1 MGTHP
6 IFESDFDCLTVLK
19 KARTRHT
26 SIVRGANALVEAST
40 KTFTSGVS
48 IVNLPAAGVTS
59 HVSIS
64 LAAGARNESGANV
77 GAAGFTRNT
86 LGASNFRNTAFLQNK
101 MVNLMG
107 ASMSTSGTR
116 ERTVLSVC
124 AGPKAIEELALDVML
139 PSILQPVFFKWEMT
153 QAWESA
159 KNQAECPVS
168 EAFHANSFK
177 GGLANNVAFKGGYGD
192 ENPFFYSER
201 EEALEI
207 LAKDFH
213 QANYGSAG
221 AVIVGSGVSDELLEK
236 IAAQLQLN
244 TYGNA
249 SNSADGFRAGEL
261 RIRKQGN
268 SVAVIGAS
276 VGGQV
281 HNYSDVQALS
291 FAASSAADLEAKLAS
306 LGAVDVA
313 SARANAALSNA
324 LKLGGGDAAAV
335 KAVAE
340 GAAIVDVAGAVDA
353 DVQAVAAAI
362 AAGAKSLTV
371 IGDTG
376 AFPLQSDLK
385 MMSALFPLSSTT
397 IYY

>member
-6 IFESDFDCLTVLK
+6 IFESDFDCLT
-19 KARTRHT
+19 ARMRHT

-177 GGLANNVAFKGGYGD
+177 GGFGD

-268 SVAVIGAS
+268 SVAVIGADVTGMDAAAVAVIAAS

-376 AFPLQSDLK
+376 AFPLQSDL
-385 MMSALFPLSSTT
+385 
-397 IYY
+397 